1 MKRFAISWVSPLI
14 VCVHHYNSVPYLNS
28 LLSLCPENAVSGDQ
42 SAQVPGGIRL
52 GLSALTSR
60 DMKEADIKVVA
71 EFLHR
76 AVQLSLLLQKEAG
89 SKLLKDF
96 VRVATVPEE
105 GKVGYAQV
113 MELRLEVAA
122 FARKW
127 PLPGVDVSTLQKPP
141 GLHYE

>member
-1 MKRFAISWVSPLI
+1 MRSHGYYHQQYVFNPFLQFPDLIS
-14 VCVHHYNSVPYLNS
+14 YLF
-28 LLSLCPENAVSGDQ
+28 LENAVSGDA
-42 SAQVPGGIRL
+42 SAQTPGGIRL
-52 GLSALTSR
+52 GTSALTSR
-60 DMKEADIKVVA
+60 DMKEADIKIVA
-71 EFLHR
+71 DFLHR

-113 MELRLEVAA
+113 KQLRSEVVA
-122 FARKW
+122 FASKW
-127 PLPGVDVSTLQKPP
+127 PLPGVDVSTLQKPT